1 MLFYIF
7 AGVLFIA
14 LVVFLVYSAKLWHW
28 AHVTAVALVFL
39 TAVPAYYC
47 AAYVLKTRKAIVKE
61 HAEAQKAAESER
73 TRYLN
78 VLYGAQTG
86 TGGGFGDGSLKAEL
100 TRYKLLTT
108 GKGRSWDQSTL
119 QSRNETAYV
128 FEVAAPAPAPV
139 DENAA
144 AADPAAAPAAGAP
157 AAGAPAAGAAP
168 ETTEGEYPLVGALV
182 YAFQLTGLQQGEN
195 RLDVPGGYMGAFRV
209 TAVEGNRVT
218 AAPEFLMETEVRPG
232 DGVALFERPPLDTHD
247 VMQAA
252 LGFSAADTP
261 TIDAYREKFQTV
273 FPPETFGLTSTSQSY
288 LDLLDAFSFDGRSID
303 SEINVWLAAQGRP
316 AWNPGVEERVAV
328 SRILREFEETV
339 DGTQDVVTS
348 GDFDALGRANDP
360 ELQLG
365 KPARIVA
372 SKAGDDKDV
381 ILIDKATA
389 SSGYARPD
397 GTQVRS
403 WEEDGRSE
411 TVTDLYS
418 RRLRDHTTEIQQ
430 LRFDRGVV
438 DQRIAEYTRFNAS
451 VQASLA
457 AAQAQE
463 DLRATQITD
472 LTQDQENLK
481 GDLAVVGDYLADLE
495 FRLGELRREIRDTYL
510 QISNLHQ
517 QSVQDAASWAAAQR

>member
-7 AGVLFIA
+7 AGVIFIA

-28 AHVTAVALVFL
+28 AHITAVALVFL

-61 HAEAQKAAESER
+61 HLEAQKAAESER

-119 QSRNETAYV
+119 QSRNETAFV
-128 FEVAAPAPAPV
+128 FEVSAPAPAPV

-144 AADPAAAPAAGAP
+144 AADPAAADPAAAP
-157 AAGAPAAGAAP
+157 VADAAAG
-168 ETTEGEYPLVGALV
+168 TEGEYPLVGALV
-182 YAFQLTGLQQGEN
+182 YAFQLTGLQVGEN
-195 RLDVPGGYMGAFRV
+195 RLDVPGGYMGSFRV

-218 AAPEFLMETEVRPG
+218 TVPEFLMATEVRLG
-232 DGVALFERPPLDTHD
+232 DGIALFERPPLDTHD

-252 LGFSAADTP
+252 LGFSAADKP
-261 TIDAYREKFQTV
+261 TIDDYREKFQTV
-273 FPPETFGLTSTSQSY
+273 FPPETFGLTPASQSY
-288 LDLLDAFSFDGRSID
+288 LDLLDAFSFDGRSIE
-303 SEINVWLAAQGRP
+303 SEINVWLSAQGRP
-316 AWNPGVEERVAV
+316 AWNPGVEEIVAV
-328 SRILREFEETV
+328 SRVLREFEETV
-339 DGTQDVVTS
+339 DGSQDVVTS

-365 KPARIVA
+365 KPARIAA
-372 SKAGDDKDV
+372 SRAGDDADV

-389 SSGYARPD
+389 SSGYPRPD

-411 TVTDLYS
+411 TVTNLYS

-451 VQASLA
+451 VQASLTA
-457 AAQAQE
+457 SQAQE

-481 GDLAVVGDYLADLE
+481 GDLRIVGDYLADLE

-510 QISNLHQ
+510 QISHLHQ
-517 QSVQDAASWAAAQR
+517 QSLQEAASWAAAQR

>member
-7 AGVLFIA
+7 AGVIFIA

-28 AHVTAVALVFL
+28 AHITAVALVFL

-61 HAEAQKAAESER
+61 HAEAQKAADSER

-78 VLYGAQTG
+78 VLYGAETG

-128 FEVAAPAPAPV
+128 FEVAAPAPAAV

-144 AADPAAAPAAGAP
+144 AADPAAAPAAAP
-157 AAGAPAAGAAP
+157 AADAAAAGA
-168 ETTEGEYPLVGALV
+168 EGEYPLVGALV
-182 YAFQLTGLQQGEN
+182 YAFQLTGLQVGEN
-195 RLDVPGGYMGAFRV
+195 RLDVPGGYMGSFRV
-209 TAVEGNRVT
+209 TSVEGNRVT
-218 AAPEFLMETEVRPG
+218 TAPEFLMESEVRLG

-247 VMQAA
+247 VMLAA
-252 LGFSAADTP
+252 LGFSAADKP
-261 TIDAYREKFQTV
+261 TIDDYREKFQSV
-273 FPPETFGLTSTSQSY
+273 FPAETFGLTPASQSY
-288 LDLLDAFSFDGRSID
+288 LDLLDAFSFDGRSIE
-303 SEINVWLAAQGRP
+303 SEINVWLSAQGRP
-316 AWNPGVEERVAV
+316 SWNPGVEEIVAV
-328 SRILREFEETV
+328 SRILREFEEAV
-339 DGTQDVVTS
+339 DGSQDVVTS

-365 KPARIVA
+365 KPARIAA
-372 SKAGDDKDV
+372 SRAGDDSDV

-411 TVTDLYS
+411 TVTNRYS

-451 VQASLA
+451 VQASLT

-463 DLRATQITD
+463 DLRTTQITD

-481 GDLAVVGDYLADLE
+481 GDLRIVGDYLADLE

-510 QISNLHQ
+510 QISHLHQ
-517 QSVQDAASWAAAQR
+517 QSLQEAASWAAAQR

>member
-7 AGVLFIA
+7 AGVIFIA

-28 AHVTAVALVFL
+28 AHITAVALVFL

-61 HAEAQKAAESER
+61 HAEAQKAADSER

-108 GKGRSWDQSTL
+108 GKGRSWDQSSL
-119 QSRNETAYV
+119 QARTETAYV
-128 FEVAAPAPAPV
+128 FEISAPAPAPV

-144 AADPAAAPAAGAP
+144 AADPAAADPAAAPAAAPAADAAGA
-157 AAGAPAAGAAP
+157 
-168 ETTEGEYPLVGALV
+168 EGQYPLVGALI
-182 YAFQLTGLQQGEN
+182 YAFQLTGLQVGEN
-195 RLDVPGGYMGAFRV
+195 RLDVPGGYLGSFRV
-209 TAVEGNRVT
+209 TAVAGDRVT
-218 AAPEFLMETEVRPG
+218 ATPEFLMETEVRLG
-232 DGVALFERPPLDTHD
+232 DGIALFERPPLDTHD

-252 LGFSAADTP
+252 LGFSAAEKP
-261 TIDAYREKFQTV
+261 TIDEYREKFQSV
-273 FPPETFGLTSTSQSY
+273 FPAEAFGLTLASQSY
-288 LDLLDAFSFDGRSID
+288 LDLLDAFSFDGRSIE
-303 SEINVWLAAQGRP
+303 SEINLWLSAQGRP
-316 AWNPGVEERVAV
+316 SWNPGVEEIVAV

-339 DGTQDVVTS
+339 DGSQDVVAS

-365 KPARIVA
+365 KPARIAA
-372 SKAGDDKDV
+372 SRAGDDADV

-411 TVTDLYS
+411 TVTNQYS

-430 LRFDRGVV
+430 LRFDRDVV

-451 VQASLA
+451 ILASLTA
-457 AAQAQE
+457 TQAQE
-463 DLRATQITD
+463 DLRTTQITD

-481 GDLAVVGDYLADLE
+481 GDLLIVGDYLADLE

-510 QISNLHQ
+510 QISHLHQ
-517 QSVQDAASWAAAQR
+517 QSLQEAASWAAAQR